1 MSASG
6 YVPVQ
11 INSGTLS
18 LYSNPQ
24 TQTSYDIWW
33 NGGSNPDLSTT
44 SFYQNGKIGTTAPLL
59 TTGTKFYKKIKTYN
73 AALSNIDMVPI
84 ISFSGQASFNY
95 TATGDGFAIQAN
107 ASQLYGAAHIDPNND
122 NVEYYRYWGQFNG
135 APIPVETGNAQD
147 ISMYVTNTVEQW
159 VVYQVNETGNIV
171 NTNKYIYVATTN
183 SKWNTTTC
191 INSLKYAEGT
201 SDNPMIRSAAEVN
214 LDIDSSLSVRSA
226 NRTIIMVNTYDLTN
240 KTVYSVLQNNAP
252 YNVLNGLSFTKTTN
266 DVENIATQYMSDK
279 TLSSIQTPSY
289 FEDYWHADEVFTQN
303 LNTIT
308 GGPITTISKDKDWIQ
323 SGTSQ
328 FTHDYS
334 RGAVYSWTYNSY
346 TNTWAGSYVYNS
358 ETMYTAMQKSLYAVN
373 TTIKA
378 MNNVN
383 IVDGLGNLSNAETTN
398 VLTEVN

>member
-1 MSASG
+1 MPASG

-18 LYSNPQ
+18 LFSNPQ

-44 SFYQNGKIGTTAPLL
+44 SFYQDGKIGTTAPLL

-73 AALSNIDMVPI
+73 AALSKIDMVPI
-84 ISFSGQASFNY
+84 ISFSGSASFNY
-95 TATGDGFAIQAN
+95 TATGDGIPIQAN
-107 ASQLYGAAHIDPNND
+107 ASQLYGASDDPIPYK
-122 NVEYYRYWGQFNG
+122 VEYYNYWGQFNG
-135 APIPVETGNAQD
+135 TPIHVKIGNPQD

-159 VVYQVNETGNIV
+159 AVYQVNETGNIV

-183 SKWNTTTC
+183 STWNTTTC
-191 INSLKYAEGT
+191 INSLKYAYGT
-201 SDNPMIRSAAEVN
+201 SDNPRIYSRAAVN
-214 LDIDSSLSVRSA
+214 LDIDSSLSVQSA
-226 NRTIIMVNTYDLTN
+226 NRTIMMVNTYDLTS
-240 KTVYSVLQNNAP
+240 KTVYSVLQNNAS

-266 DVENIATQYMSDK
+266 DVKNIATQYMSDK
-279 TLSSIQTPSY
+279 TLSSIRTPGNPD
-289 FEDYWHADEVFTQN
+289 DYMDADYVFTLN

-308 GGPITTISKDKDWIQ
+308 GGPITTISKDADWIYSKILNNQ
-323 SGTSQ
+323 A
-328 FTHDYS
+328 DNYS

-346 TNTWAGSYVYNS
+346 TNTWVGSYVYNS

>member
-1 MSASG
+1 MPASG

-18 LYSNPQ
+18 LFSNPQ

-73 AALSNIDMVPI
+73 AALSKIDMVPI
-84 ISFSGQASFNY
+84 ISFSGSATFDY
-95 TATGDGFAIQAN
+95 TAPRNGVAIQAN
-107 ASQLYGAAHIDPNND
+107 ASQLYGAVSDIVKYYNY
-122 NVEYYRYWGQFNG
+122 EYSGQFNG
-135 APIPVETGNAQD
+135 TPIPVEIGNPQD

-159 VVYQVNETGNIV
+159 AVYQVNETGNIV

-191 INSLKYAEGT
+191 INDTKTASGT
-201 SDNPMIRSAAEVN
+201 SDNPKIIYSAASVN
-214 LDIDSSLSVRSA
+214 LDIYSSLSVQSA
-226 NRTIIMVNTYDLTN
+226 NRTIMRVNTYDLTS
-240 KTVYSVLQNNAP
+240 KTVYSVLQNNAS

-266 DVENIATQYMSDK
+266 DVKNIATQYMSDK
-279 TLSSIQTPSY
+279 TLSSIVTPSNPN
-289 FEDYWHADEVFTQN
+289 DYWNADKVFTLN

-308 GGPITTISKDKDWIQ
+308 GGPIATISKDADWIK

-328 FTHDYS
+328 FINQYS
-334 RGAVYSWTYNSY
+334 RGAVYSWTYDSY
-346 TNTWAGSYVYNS
+346 TNTWVGSYVYNS